1 MKKLTTALAA
11 LATCALLATQ
21 PAEAAPTFKD
31 VDYQTETG
39 RAIYNLVNDNVISGY
54 QDGTFKPSATINRS
68 QAAKILAG
76 ALDLD
81 VDNVKSPHF
90 TDVPTTHANYKYIAA
105 LANAGIIR
113 SGGKYNPQ
121 NPVTRG
127 QFSQMLV
134 KGAKIP
140 FNPVQ
145 GNKTYFADVTK
156 ANGFADYIHTLYK
169 AGYIKGVKPGYF
181 APSKTITRGQFAVML
196 NRAQLDSSV
205 ADKLDVDF
213 LNRNNI
219 AKASVYDGGTLYA
232 YADPRYVTQLKDAW
246 ALGQAGN
253 RIFEGPIKWYVVEAG
268 ESKGYL
274 AGESKSEAP
283 INLSNQSSSTQVLST
298 KAGDIVGVY
307 GFLTQTISLGDMVM
321 YRDGYVM
328 PVGDISTSTHK
339 QVVIDKE
346 YIQTYLYASNV
357 GYVVNTYVW
366 NEASKKLMIVDSRTF
381 GYEEPRI
388 VQDWGNGSYLPF
400 KKR

>member
-1 MKKLTTALAA
+1 MKKLTTALAT

-31 VDYQTETG
+31 VDYQSETG
-39 RAIYNLVNDNVISGY
+39 QAIYNLVNDNVISGY
-54 QDGTFKPSATINRS
+54 QDGTFKPGATINRS

-81 VDNVKSPHF
+81 LDNVKSPNF
-90 TDVPTTHANYKYIAA
+90 TDVPTTHPNYKYIAA

-140 FNPVQ
+140 YNPVQ
-145 GNKTYFADVTK
+145 GNKTYFADVTTE
-156 ANGFADYIHTLYK
+156 NGFADYIHTLYK

-196 NRAQLDSSV
+196 NRAQLNRSV
-205 ADKLDVDF
+205 ADKVDADF
-213 LNRNNI
+213 LNRNHI
-219 AKASVYDGGTLYA
+219 AKTSLYDGGTLYA
-232 YADPRYVTQLKDAW
+232 YADPRYVSQLENTW
-246 ALGQAGN
+246 SLGQKGN
-253 RIFEGPIKWYVVEAG
+253 RIFEGPIKWYVVE
-268 ESKGYL
+268 KDDKRGYL
-274 AGESKSEAP
+274 AGETKMETP
-283 INLSNQSSSTQVLST
+283 INLSTHTPTTQVLST

-307 GFLTQTISLGDMVM
+307 GYLTQTISEGHMVI
-321 YRDGYVM
+321 YRDGYVLPIGEM
-328 PVGDISTSTHK
+328 STSTHHQK
-339 QVVIDKE
+339 VIDKE
-346 YIQTYLYASNV
+346 YIQTYVYTREA
-357 GYVVNTYVW
+357 GYIVQTYVW
-366 NEASKKLMIVDSRTF
+366 NEAGKKLLLIDSRIF
-381 GYEEPRI
+381 GFNEPKVVREW
-388 VQDWGNGSYLPF
+388 DGPGYLSF